1 MFLGVKSGAILTLCQ
16 RSYVGGVRPG
26 GFGVTRRLTNA
37 KRSCIYDPLGARPP
51 PFPSVRLRFFMRTA
65 VVFLV
70 LLLSAC
76 AEGTYSSPVDGRL
89 MSRIDKSFAA
99 RDA

>member
-1 MFLGVKSGAILTLCQ
+1 
-16 RSYVGGVRPG
+16 
-26 GFGVTRRLTNA
+26 
-37 KRSCIYDPLGARPP
+37 
-51 PFPSVRLRFFMRTA
+51 MRTA

-99 RDA
+99 RDALAQTYTAASDLLFYGDNTEFANQFRSGDIDILVNVNGYFGQMRI